1 MTPRSLLERGLE
13 QLALKIPAPACE
25 KLLSYVELLAKWNR
39 TYNLTAIREPSR
51 MVTHHLLDSLAVV
64 PHLPMRESDRLV
76 DAGSGAGLPGVPL
89 AIVRPGWQVT
99 LNEASEKKAAFLRQ
113 AAIELKLENVAVH
126 CARVETWRPES
137 TFAVVISRAF
147 AESARFFEC
156 CRHLLSPDGSLAAM
170 KGAYPAAELSRLP
183 GGCDCNRVIPLV
195 VPHLRAERHLVLC
208 RVGP

>member
-13 QLALKIPAPACE
+13 QLALKIPVPACE
-25 KLLSYVELLAKWNR
+25 KLLSYVDLLAKWNR
-39 TYNLTAIREPSR
+39 TYNLTAIRDPSG

-64 PHLPMRESDRLV
+64 SHLPMRESDRLA

-89 AIVRPGWQVT
+89 AIVRPEWRVT

-147 AESARFFEC
+147 AEIARFFEC
-156 CRHLLSPDGSLAAM
+156 CRHLLSPGGALAAM
-170 KGAYPAAELSRLP
+170 KGAYPGAELARLP
-183 GGCDCNRVIPLV
+183 AGCDCNRVIPLA
-195 VPHLRAERHLVLC
+195 VPHLRAQRHLVLC